1 MQHKIK
7 KYLKCESKTNKRS
20 KTKIEKNNK
29 NNTE

>member
-7 KYLKCESKTNKRS
+7 KYLKCESKTNKDQKR
-20 KTKIEKNNK
+20 KQKKNNK